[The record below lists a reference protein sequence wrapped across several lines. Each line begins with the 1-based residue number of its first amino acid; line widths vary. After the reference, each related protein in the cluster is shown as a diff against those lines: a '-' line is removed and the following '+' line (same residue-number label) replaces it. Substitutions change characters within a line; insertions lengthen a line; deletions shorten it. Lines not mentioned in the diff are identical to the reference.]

1 MIKRLGIVLL
11 ATSLVAL
18 GTAGSAL
25 AQLASGA
32 PPAAPWQEGKNY
44 FVIEPAQPSST
55 PGKIEVTEVF
65 SYGCPACNAFL
76 STAEKIKKSLP
87 ANAVMTYVP
96 AAFNA
101 AESWPMFQRAYLTA
115 KALGIAEKSHDAV
128 FQSVWGGG
136 DLAISPGSSG
146 KLVKRE
152 IPDAA
157 KFYAQYGVRPAD
169 FEATANSF
177 AINTQ
182 VKKADAFVR
191 ATGIDQTPTLI
202 VAGKY
207 RVTASSAGSNDKLV
221 ELVRYLI
228 DKESAGG

>member
-1 MIKRLGIVLL
+1 MIKRFGIF
-11 ATSLVAL
+11 LVAISV
-18 GTAGSAL
+18 AFPAF
-25 AQLASGA
+25 AQMA
-32 PPAAPWQEGKNY
+32 PAIQPAASWQAGKNY
-44 FVIEPAQPSST
+44 FVIEPTQPSST

-76 STAEKIKKSLP
+76 ATVNQIKQSLP

-96 AAFNA
+96 ASFNA

-152 IPDAA
+152 ISGAA
-157 KFYAQYGVRPAD
+157 KFYSQYGVKPAD

-191 ATGIDQTPTLI
+191 ATGIDQTPTII

-207 RVTASSAGSNDKLV
+207 RVTAASAGSNDKLV
-221 ELVRYLI
+221 ELVRYLV

>member
-11 ATSLVAL
+11 A
-18 GTAGSAL
+18 AGMAMPAF
-25 AQLASGA
+25 AQMA
-32 PPAAPWQEGKNY
+32 PNAQPAESWKEGKNY

-76 STAEKIKKSLP
+76 ATGDKIKKSLP

-96 AAFNA
+96 ASFNA

-115 KALGIAEKSHDAV
+115 KALGIAEQSHEAV
-128 FQSVWGGG
+128 FRSVWGGG

-152 IPDAA
+152 IADAA
-157 KFYAQYGVRPAD
+157 KFYAQYGVKPAD

-182 VKKADAFVR
+182 VNKADAFVR
-191 ATGIDQTPTLI
+191 STGVDQTPTII

-207 RVTASSAGSNDKLV
+207 RLTASSAGSNDKLV
-221 ELVRYLI
+221 DLVRYLV

>member
-1 MIKRLGIVLL
+1 MIKRLSIVFL
-11 ATSLVAL
+11 AIGFAMPAFAQMAQP
-18 GTAGSAL
+18 TAPM
-25 AQLASGA
+25 QQ
-32 PPAAPWQEGKNY
+32 WQAGKNY
-44 FVIEPAQPSST
+44 FVIEPALPSSV

-76 STAEKIKKSLP
+76 PTGDKIKKSLP
-87 ANAVMTYVP
+87 ANAVMTYTP

-101 AESWPMFQRAYLTA
+101 AESWPTFQRAYLTA
-115 KALGIAEKSHDAV
+115 KALGIAEKTHDAV
-128 FQSVWGGG
+128 FQSVWGNG

-152 IPDAA
+152 LSDAA
-157 KFYAQYGVRPAD
+157 KFYSSYGVTAAD

-191 ATGIDQTPTLI
+191 AAGIDQTPTI
-202 VAGKY
+202 VVAGKY
-207 RVTASSAGSNDKLV
+207 RVTASSAGSNEKLV
-221 ELVRYLI
+221 ELVKYLV
-228 DKESAGG
+228 DKESTGG